1 MHKKVFL
8 LLLLVIGF
16 LLCPKD
22 TYAYSSANYKNRT
35 LCGKY
40 EVASVKSNGT
50 IKALKCFNV
59 FEDAQKWMRDDGA
72 EDLVVFHKLNGKT
85 IILDANM
92 ALVDLSTHSG
102 TLNFYKTKE
111 TSAIQFAFSSEL
123 EVMDSLKNE
132 NETNE
137 TEINAIQ
144 KIFFICN
151 FLNKGIE
158 NISKTGI
165 DNILTTDPP

>member
-1 MHKKVFL
+1 MRKKVFL

-85 IILDANM
+85 IILD
-92 ALVDLSTHSG
+92 SW
-102 TLNFYKTKE
+102 
-111 TSAIQFAFSSEL
+111 
-123 EVMDSLKNE
+123 
-132 NETNE
+132 
-137 TEINAIQ
+137 
-144 KIFFICN
+144 
-151 FLNKGIE
+151 
-158 NISKTGI
+158 
-165 DNILTTDPP
+165 